1 MNLSRRVQLCR
12 GSRVYTYGKVLYN
25 VNQSYHYYYLYRLLA
40 SSFSRVRLHPTMAC
54 IKAHRTYLASSSSVT
69 VSVWPLLRM
78 QPTSSCSTPR
88 KRDTTLCTPAQQQV
102 QCSKKNGRS
111 RRGLGVLSWESW
123 RSAKAGA
130 RRDSRRAQ
138 VASRRPLPRA
148 IFFPPGSV
156 PVPVSAR
163 QRRRGAGWADGRRP
177 SVALA
182 VRLVRCGRGW

>member
-69 VSVWPLLRM
+69 VWPLLRM
-78 QPTSSCSTPR
+78 QPTSSSTPR

-102 QCSKKNGRS
+102 QCSKKT
-111 RRGLGVLSWESW
+111 
-123 RSAKAGA
+123 
-130 RRDSRRAQ
+130 
-138 VASRRPLPRA
+138 
-148 IFFPPGSV
+148 
-156 PVPVSAR
+156 
-163 QRRRGAGWADGRRP
+163 DGR
-177 SVALA
+177 AAAA
-182 VRLVRCGRGW
+182 V